1 MHAEQEQ
8 SIWNAFKRGE
18 WHAYSRLYE
27 EYYRRLNNYGYKF
40 TRDVALIEDTIQDLF
55 VKLWTNRE
63 TLSTPPSVK
72 NYLYKAL
79 RHSLFRKLK
88 TQSKLSFSA
97 DDDYDY
103 TFEVSYDHQLIL
115 REEQQHMQDMV
126 KEVVSK
132 LPPRQQEIVY
142 LRFYE
147 GLSYEEVGEVMSIHI
162 NSVYKLWYKALDNL
176 KDTLHYLVCLIW
188 CLCLPKPDPAVL
200 S

>member
-97 DDDYDY
+97 ADDYDY
-103 TFEVSYDHQLIL
+103 
-115 REEQQHMQDMV
+115 
-126 KEVVSK
+126 
-132 LPPRQQEIVY
+132 
-142 LRFYE
+142 
-147 GLSYEEVGEVMSIHI
+147 
-162 NSVYKLWYKALDNL
+162 
-176 KDTLHYLVCLIW
+176 
-188 CLCLPKPDPAVL
+188 
-200 S
+200 